1 MPRPL
6 PQRALRFGL
15 IGVANTALDVAV
27 FGAVMQAGGAPLL
40 ANLAGWGAGV
50 CLSFWANSRWTF
62 RAAPT
67 PLPLRFV
74 RFAASGAA
82 VSLLTSTLILA
93 ALSGLTGPWPA
104 KALAIA
110 IGAILGFLAARW
122 SIEGRAR
129 PRRAKAD
136 PR

>member
-6 PQRALRFGL
+6 SHKALRFGL
-15 IGVANTALDVAV
+15 IGVANTALDAAV
-27 FGAVMQAGGAPLL
+27 FGLLLQAGAQVLL
-40 ANLAGWGAGV
+40 ANLGGWTAGV